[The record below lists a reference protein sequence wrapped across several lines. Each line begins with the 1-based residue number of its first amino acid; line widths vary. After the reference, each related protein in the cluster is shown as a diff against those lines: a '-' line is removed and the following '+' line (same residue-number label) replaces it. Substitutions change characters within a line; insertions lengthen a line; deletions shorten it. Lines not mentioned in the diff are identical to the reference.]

1 MKKRTWETLA
11 RTAFAAAVI
20 GSAACA
26 HATTLPLQGA
36 VITASYNGTAAAM
49 LGLDDAFSG
58 SAGGNTTALDPL
70 NASVEFLSADF
81 AFAFDFAADGTLSI
95 YNNSGAPLDP
105 GAYSFRFDFGS
116 TLAAPITAFKLLDGS
131 AVGGLPLFS
140 ILDGGTALGL
150 DLGAL
155 SWNGDFTPIT
165 ASIEAAQAAAVPEP
179 GSMAIL
185 LAGAGALAL
194 VRRRSS
200 GGSGGSGSGSAAPRA

>member
-11 RTAFAAAVI
+11 RTAFAAAII

-36 VITASYNGTAAAM
+36 VITASYNGTAAM

-200 GGSGGSGSGSAAPRA
+200 GSGNAAPRA

>member
-11 RTAFAAAVI
+11 RTAFAAAII

-36 VITASYNGTAAAM
+36 VITASYNGTAAM

-70 NASVEFLSADF
+70 NAGVEFLSADF

-200 GGSGGSGSGSAAPRA
+200 GSGSSGGSAAPRA